1 MPERRTTTELIRLH
15 PNEPADLQGDLPP
28 WLVAFVREAQRE
40 TDTLEENGAEQAA
53 AAAPSC
59 SRSSSA
65 PSRHGSTP
73 NSTLTRPP
81 RRAPA
86 AKRRSAVPSERA
98 RSRTAGPIRAGA
110 TRSAVATC
118 TSLPPPPAARMIP
131 MPMPRTS
138 PDSGG
143 RYETPEMLVEVY
155 RRTRGESA
163 VVRRPPG
170 RPAQS
175 VGLHQRKGETEV
187 AGAPRQRGGD
197 PASLRAAPVPA
208 LEPAGVGP
216 GDAHRRHD
224 VAALP
229 GKPSAPEQE
238 AANATLRSAQSGASG
253 RVSWRESGCGNA
265 VRIGRAALH
274 DGATP
279 GRPESQVRGTEQ
291 TSPA

>member
-1 MPERRTTTELIRLH
+1 QLPKKLAVARR
-15 PNEPADLQGDLPP
+15 PS
-28 WLVAFVREAQRE
+28 
-40 TDTLEENGAEQAA
+40 
-53 AAAPSC
+53 AAPSVTG
-59 SRSSSA
+59 
-65 PSRHGSTP
+65 PSRTDAPTP
-73 NSTLTRPP
+73 K
-81 RRAPA
+81 A
-86 AKRRSAVPSERA
+86 ATVC
-98 RSRTAGPIRAGA
+98 
-110 TRSAVATC
+110 AVATSK
-118 TSLPPPPAARMIP
+118 SLPPLPPARMIP

-163 VVRRPPG
+163 VVQRPPG

-279 GRPESQVRGTEQ
+279 GRPESQVRG
-291 TSPA
+291 